1 MYPDDPFF
9 FIQNDVKLGPQIT
22 HRATVGVAAV
32 AFARSM
38 LVMKVR
44 KEPKEAI
51 KVSEVTASHYIMC
64 KSPWSFFH
72 QLQYMYLASQ
82 VSSSSYCSECLMLSK
97 LCPEPETHS
106 WSEV

>member
-1 MYPDDPFF
+1 M
-9 FIQNDVKLGPQIT
+9 
-22 HRATVGVAAV
+22 VA
-32 AFARSM
+32 SLHTL

-72 QLQYMYLASQ
+72 QLQYMQQPTGAPTMVVHTIMCSSALCSLAS
-82 VSSSSYCSECLMLSK
+82 
-97 LCPEPETHS
+97 
-106 WSEV
+106 

>member
-1 MYPDDPFF
+1 MTPAF

-22 HRATVGVAAV
+22 HRATDCVVV
-32 AFARSM
+32 VRRRNV

-72 QLQYMYLASQ
+72 QLQYYLYLPSQ
-82 VSSSSYCSECLMLSK
+82 SSQL
-97 LCPEPETHS
+97 
-106 WSEV
+106 